1 MRGKA
6 INVVGTD
13 RTSAMQVTVKLFASL
28 SVYLPPGTQRHAMQM
43 EVADDTTVGQL
54 LQQLNLP
61 IELTHLILLNGVYVE
76 PQNREN
82 MKLSPG
88 DEFAIFPPV
97 AGG

>member
-1 MRGKA
+1 
-6 INVVGTD
+6 
-13 RTSAMQVTVKLFASL
+13 MQVTVKLFASL
-28 SVYLPPGTQRHAMQM
+28 SAYLPPGTKRHAMRM
-43 EVADDTTVGQL
+43 EVADDTTIGQL

-61 IELTHLILLNGVYVE
+61 IELTHLVLLNGVYVE
-76 PQNREN
+76 PRKRDK

>member
-1 MRGKA
+1 
-6 INVVGTD
+6 
-13 RTSAMQVTVKLFASL
+13 MQVTVKLFASL
-28 SVYLPPGTQRHAMQM
+28 SSYLPPGAQRQAMQL

-61 IELTHLILLNGVYVE
+61 PGLTHLVLLNGTYVE
-76 PQNREN
+76 PQKREQTT
-82 MKLSPG
+82 LSPG